1 VTEPINF
8 NKIKAIRI
16 NGPERE
22 TKMSRLWRDW
32 RNNRSIGI
40 LQYHRPQGA
49 QARIKGMKY

>member
-40 LQYHRPQGA
+40 LQYNRPQGA